1 MQAINDIRE
10 KFRAADRS
18 EDLSLLPSLIEEY
31 AGDERK
37 GVRDLCARAGKK
49 ITAVKN
55 EEKRVAGMRL
65 FENKAVTDYITTG
78 FICGIDEA
86 GRGPLAGPV
95 AAGAVILPR
104 DHDILYLNDSKKLS
118 AEKRDEL
125 YDEIAKEALSWSVG
139 LVTPERI
146 DEINIL
152 QATYEA
158 MRLAISKLDPQPEVT
173 VNDAVRIPGV
183 HLPQVPVIKG
193 DAKCISV
200 AAASIMAK
208 VTRDRIMIEYDRL
221 YPEYGFAGNKGYGSA
236 DHIEALRRFGPCP
249 IHRRSFIGHFVDPSS
264 QYKGCNLRA
273 LGTEKEDDAA
283 RYLSD
288 KGITIL
294 EHSFRSKMGEI
305 DLIGMDTDGTLVFI
319 EVKYRGVESA
329 GSAEEAVTSSKQHT
343 ISRVSDYYRYTH
355 GIAENAKLRFDVIAI
370 DKDGIR
376 WIRNAFPYR

>member
-1 MQAINDIRE
+1 M
-10 KFRAADRS
+10 
-18 EDLSLLPSLIEEY
+18 LPSLIEEY

-221 YPEYGFAGNKGYGSA
+221 YPEYGFGGNKGYGSA